1 MRYVLIVH
9 LFELVDVTI
18 FFLKTGSKLEKFDL
32 GQVKSII
39 WTEGVC
45 YDRRHIYQAE
55 AH

>member
-39 WTEGVC
+39 WTEGVEFVLVVLT
-45 YDRRHIYQAE
+45 IVV
-55 AH
+55 